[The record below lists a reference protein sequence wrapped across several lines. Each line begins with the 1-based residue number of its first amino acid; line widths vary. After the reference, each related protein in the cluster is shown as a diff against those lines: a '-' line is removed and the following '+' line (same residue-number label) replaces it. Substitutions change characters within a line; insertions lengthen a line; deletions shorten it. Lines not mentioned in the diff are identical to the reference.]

1 MSLFENFPYTN
12 LHELNLDWL
21 ISAINDLKENM
32 VISVNGQTGEVV
44 LYQDATVSF
53 PDVSDDHWA
62 IVRSADGT
70 TRGIMFGN
78 DNKAY
83 ILHGSLMNEVYAA
96 NNPPPYPVTSVN
108 GQTGAITLYT
118 DRVVRLPSLSDEEI
132 HSWNIFRDM
141 NNVSTGIEFDEA
153 GDAYIIFGTQRYKLY
168 STKNAATVVTSVN
181 GEDGEVD
188 LFTDE
193 NGEVAFPAF
202 VDPLYDGWMIRRDVN
217 DDRVGLLLK
226 QDGTL
231 SLIVNDAVYTV
242 YNSNDPQPDWVNDP
256 TAAMIQISSPATGSM
271 WGFIRNTSTAPVGIM
286 FDNTLRDSPKAYVQ
300 YTDSN
305 NVVQTVQLLTLADI
319 PQSSVI
325 SVNGQGGLV
334 VLTGADINVSGSDTR
349 KINTVLS
356 SLETAKQVTRQA
368 MSYNE
373 TSNTASDDIPAGAYV
388 FWNNGSYK
396 ATQNI
401 SYGDTLSL
409 SNLTPIVDQYN
420 QPCGFANDLNNNIT
434 ALSNNKLDKFYKVSD
449 IFNKQNADSG
459 SYEKLGTATLDA
471 GLWLVVLN
479 GIWNSGKP
487 LGIHVTIGNT
497 ATDNPTWSTET
508 DSGNPWLSFA
518 VLLNNTMDLSVF
530 SKGGTFKSVSFDA
543 FRLTL
548 NS

>member
-70 TRGIMFGN
+70 ARGIMFGN

-108 GQTGAITLYT
+108 GQTGAITLYS
-118 DRVVRLPSLSDEEI
+118 DRVVRLPSLNGEEI

-141 NNVSTGIEFDEA
+141 NTVSTGIEFDEA

-349 KINTVLS
+349 KINTVLA
-356 SLETAKQVTRQA
+356 SLETAKQVNRQA
-368 MSYNE
+368 MAYNE
-373 TSNTASDDIPAGAYV
+373 TSNIASDDIPAGSYV
-388 FWNNGSYK
+388 FWNNGAYVAS
-396 ATQNI
+396 QNI
-401 SYGDTLSL
+401 SYGDTLSS
-409 SNLTPIVDQYN
+409 SNLSAIVDQYG
-420 QPCGFANDLNNNIT
+420 QPCGFANALNGNLTQQYSNTMYENNYVDIRVRQWLKVVMLSLEYT
-434 ALSNNKLDKFYKVSD
+434 AVKVKLIAGTDYTLCTLP
-449 IFNKQNADSG
+449 SG
-459 SYEKLGTATLDA
+459 SRPAQAMYISMPMYVGANVEPM
-471 GLWLVVLN
+471 VFQ
-479 GIWNSGKP
+479 
-487 LGIHVTIGNT
+487 VTISQNGVVQICPNK
-497 ATDNPTWSTET
+497 DVET
-508 DSGNPWLSFA
+508 SMTIFGHMLFLCA
-518 VLLNNTMDLSVF
+518 
-530 SKGGTFKSVSFDA
+530 
-543 FRLTL
+543 
-548 NS
+548 

>member
-1 MSLFENFPYTN
+1 MSLFQNFPYTN
-12 LHELNLDWL
+12 LHELNFDWL
-21 ISAINDLKENM
+21 ISAIKDLQENM
-32 VISVNGQTGEVV
+32 VISVNGQTGEVI

-53 PDVSDDHWA
+53 PDVTEDHWS
-62 IVRSADGT
+62 IVRASDGT
-70 TRGIMFGN
+70 TRGILFGN

-118 DRVVRLPSLSDEEI
+118 DRIVRLPSLDDAQI

-153 GDAYIIFGTQRYKLY
+153 GDAYIIFGIQRYKLY

-181 GEDGEVD
+181 GEHGEVD

-256 TAAMIQISSPATGSM
+256 TASMIQISSPATGSM

-356 SLETAKQVTRQA
+356 SLETAKQVNRQA
-368 MSYNE
+368 MAYNE
-373 TSNTASDDIPAGAYV
+373 TSNISSDDIPAGSYV
-388 FWNNGSYK
+388 FWNNGAYVAS
-396 ATQNI
+396 QNI
-401 SYGDTLSL
+401 SYGDTLSS

-420 QPCGFANDLNNNIT
+420 QPCGFANALNNSLT
-434 ALSNNKLDKFYKVSD
+434 AKTSKTSYVSVANCTSIREIYNTLKATSNGIGCCSLGVN
-449 IFNKQNADSG
+449 DSG
-459 SYEKLGTATLDA
+459 AVKNVLGLPFEVLYIGCTLYLMNALPLFGGSICCVAFNHLGSEIKVKFLGVSEQNSYEGQ
-471 GLWLVVLN
+471 
-479 GIWNSGKP
+479 
-487 LGIHVTIGNT
+487 
-497 ATDNPTWSTET
+497 TDW
-508 DSGNPWLSFA
+508 
-518 VLLNNTMDLSVF
+518 M
-530 SKGGTFKSVSFDA
+530 
-543 FRLTL
+543 
-548 NS
+548 